1 VTEDDKVQ
9 HMDALASVMLD
20 AGIPLMK
27 DMEPVSVVDTL
38 LGMLFYISEQA
49 GMDPDDLMHRFKIAK
64 HHYYK
69 DEEYDA

>member
-1 VTEDDKVQ
+1 
-9 HMDALASVMLD
+9 
-20 AGIPLMK
+20 
-27 DMEPVSVVDTL
+27 MEPVSVVDTL